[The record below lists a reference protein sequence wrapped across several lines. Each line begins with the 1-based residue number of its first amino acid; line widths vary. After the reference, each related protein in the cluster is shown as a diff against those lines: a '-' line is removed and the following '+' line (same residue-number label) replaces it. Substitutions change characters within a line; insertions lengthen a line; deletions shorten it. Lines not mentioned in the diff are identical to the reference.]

1 MSAWGVAA
9 LAGIQVPEHWTLAL
23 SFLKVECWTLASL
36 KGKFSFWKL
45 SVDHCEFSGWNMERT
60 WGGGELETKR
70 QRILEKRRKGSNCGG
85 AVQEVKISRDQ
96 KFWGWWRCQTLNH
109 EDDLKIFLQ
118 GRVDGLLDDKYR
130 ALSSKE
136 QGAAETHSCHFQ
148 LDRHMFFSHRHQQCQ
163 LFIHRSWS
171 TKKFLSRWNEA
182 CQRMLRWNPVGTEWS
197 IGWLRRGLKK
207 PSINFKHCWLLYF
220 LLLSVFSIAFINTSR
235 LVAQV
240 LMIVSMHS
248 STDVCKALKALL
260 WTSYD
265 HSLASFM
272 CDTYSR
278 VPSVCQP
285 TKPPWPKIQPC

>member
-9 LAGIQVPEHWTLAL
+9 LAGIQVRQHWTLVL
-23 SFLKVECWTLASL
+23 GTWQPEREVSFLKVECWSL
-36 KGKFSFWKL
+36 WILRVEYGKD
-45 SVDHCEFSGWNMERT
+45 V
-60 WGGGELETKR
+60 
-70 QRILEKRRKGSNCGG
+70 RRW
-85 AVQEVKISRDQ
+85 RPWDQ
-96 KFWGWWRCQTLNH
+96 KAKNSWEKKEGVRLWRRSTRGGDQQRSERCQTLNH

-148 LDRHMFFSHRHQQCQ
+148 LDRHIFFSHRHQQRQ
-163 LFIHRSWS
+163 IFIHRSDI
-171 TKKFLSRWNEA
+171 KKFLSRWNEA

-197 IGWLRRGLKK
+197 IGLLRRK
-207 PSINFKHCWLLYF
+207 PPMNFKYYWLLYF

-235 LVAQV
+235 LEAQV
-240 LMIVSMHS
+240 LKIVSMHS

-272 CDTYSR
+272 FDTYSR

-285 TKPPWPKIQPC
+285 TKPPWPKIQLC

>member
-23 SFLKVECWTLASL
+23 GTWQPEGEVFFLKVECWS
-36 KGKFSFWKL
+36 
-45 SVDHCEFSGWNMERT
+45 DHCEFSGWNMERT
-60 WGGGELETKR
+60 WGGGDLETKR
-70 QRILEKRRKGSNCGG
+70 QRILEKRRKGSGCGG
-85 AVQEVKISRDQ
+85 AVQEVMISRDQ

-148 LDRHMFFSHRHQQCQ
+148 LDRHIFFSHRHQQCQ
-163 LFIHRSWS
+163 LFIHRSDI
-171 TKKFLSRWNEA
+171 KKFLSRWNEA

-197 IGWLRRGLKK
+197 IGLLRRK
-207 PSINFKHCWLLYF
+207 PPMNFKHCWLLYF

-235 LVAQV
+235 LEAQV
-240 LMIVSMHS
+240 LKIVSMHS

-272 CDTYSR
+272 FDTYSR

-285 TKPPWPKIQPC
+285 TKPPWPKIQSC